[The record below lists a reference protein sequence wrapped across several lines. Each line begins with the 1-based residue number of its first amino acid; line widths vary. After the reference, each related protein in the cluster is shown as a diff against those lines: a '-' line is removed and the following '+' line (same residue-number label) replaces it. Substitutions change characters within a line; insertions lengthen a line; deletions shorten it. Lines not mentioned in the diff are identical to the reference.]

1 MDFRRSA
8 FILTARIKNMNIPR
22 QISTASLHELAA
34 PNETHFVR
42 LILHDVRNGSRY
54 LLRCRSRDYFFLRD
68 QEVGRHV
75 LDIPLSVYMEG
86 TGGTNWRDNKSISE
100 DIRNANRSVTVQ
112 ILPFVSSAD
121 SPTLESEPV
130 EETESPLPEL
140 KRLLTALEA
149 PDQAHECLDAIM
161 AGMSAPEVRL
171 IVDHLVDEI
180 ENSGPATDETSSDNA
195 DNADNA
201 PAEDVAPKKRGRK
214 KAADDIV

>member
-1 MDFRRSA
+1 
-8 FILTARIKNMNIPR
+8 MNIPR
-22 QISTASLHELAA
+22 QISTASLHELAS

-112 ILPFVSSAD
+112 ILPFVPSAD
-121 SPTLESEPV
+121 SPALESEPV

-149 PDQAHECLDAIM
+149 PDQAHECLDAILS
-161 AGMSAPEVRL
+161 GMSAPEVRL
-171 IVDHLVDEI
+171 TVDRLVDEI
-180 ENSGPATDETSSDNA
+180 ENSGPAIDKTAA
-195 DNADNA
+195 DNAEDV
-201 PAEDVAPKKRGRK
+201 PAEDAAPKKRGRK

>member
-1 MDFRRSA
+1 
-8 FILTARIKNMNIPR
+8 MNIPR
-22 QISTASLHELAA
+22 QISTASLHELAS

-100 DIRNANRSVTVQ
+100 DIRNANRSVTIQV
-112 ILPFVSSAD
+112 LPYNPSTD
-121 SPTLESEPV
+121 SPALVGEPV
-130 EETESPLPEL
+130 AEYESPLPEL

-161 AGMSAPEVRL
+161 SGMSVPEVRL
-171 IVDHLVDEI
+171 IVDHMVDEI
-180 ENSGPATDETSSDNA
+180 ETPGPASDEQPSETPAEDG
-195 DNADNA
+195 
-201 PAEDVAPKKRGRK
+201 PAEDVAPKKRSRK

>member
-1 MDFRRSA
+1 
-8 FILTARIKNMNIPR
+8 MNIPR
-22 QISTASLHELAA
+22 QISTAALHDLSA

-75 LDIPLSVYMEG
+75 LDIPLSVYMAG
-86 TGGTNWRDNKSISE
+86 TGDTNWRDTKSISE

-112 ILPFVSSAD
+112 VLPYNPSAD
-121 SPTLESEPV
+121 SPALASEALA
-130 EETESPLPEL
+130 ETESPLPIL

-161 AGMSAPEVRL
+161 SGMSASEVRL

-180 ENSGPATDETSSDNA
+180 ETPAGPADDEVPSET
-195 DNADNA
+195 
-201 PAEDVAPKKRGRK
+201 PAEETPAEEVAPKKRGRK